1 MKKMAIICAV
11 AALLVAGCSHLATKQ
26 ELTEVKTDLG
36 GRITAV
42 VTRQDQ
48 TDQDFGGLVQLA
60 KGQDKKFEQ
69 VDEDFAG
76 LFQLAKV
83 QEGRLDDH
91 GRRLTAVEVTANES
105 AKIIAGTGLKAMYDN
120 RAGTVLSAQEVEEIL
135 REKKY
140 ATTTLLQGVQ
150 EQLDGVSVVANNG
163 LATANAADAKAET
176 GIANAARAQATA
188 DAANSAAAGARSV
201 ADGKL
206 GAGDLNSRLTQYAK
220 ATEVKLAMAGLSRRF
235 LGYPVQVE
243 EPFKR
248 VSDTDVKTADG
259 KGKPNLGPAR
269 DYRWLYTNPGWKIET
284 CVYQWDAPPGAPRWK
299 WVDVI
304 RGGDFLTYSGF
315 NSDGKRVEIRV
326 EAPKTVFPWPDDE
339 DERRAKA
346 ALDRV
351 RGGQRVEREYQC
363 PRYPTRCGNPTC
375 TRCKG

>member
-1 MKKMAIICAV
+1 MQKNLIVCTVV
-11 AALLVAGCSHLATKQ
+11 AFLVAGCATKE
-26 ELTEVKTDLG
+26 ELKSLSGKV
-36 GRITAV
+36 AV
-42 VTRQDQ
+42 LDARQDQ
-48 TDQDFGGLVQLA
+48 TDKDFTGLATSIVNTDGQLQKVAGDQKQFAQDVVELTTSV
-60 KGQDKKFEQ
+60 
-69 VDEDFAG
+69 VNHED
-76 LFQLAKV
+76 
-83 QEGRLDDH
+83 RLDGLD
-91 GRRLTAVEVTANES
+91 RRLTAVEGTANES
-105 AKIIAGTGLKAMYDN
+105 AIIIAGTGLKAMYDN
-120 RAGTVLSAQEVEEIL
+120 KAGSVLSAQEVEEIL

-140 ATTTLLQGVQ
+140 ATAGLVQGVQ
-150 EQLDGVSVVANNG
+150 NQLDNFASNANQG
-163 LATANAADAKAET
+163 ITDAKSAAATADAKAVV
-176 GIANAARAQATA
+176 AQKTA
-188 DAANSAAAGARSV
+188 DEAKSSAAGARSV